1 MSKLFSRKQLFLRF
15 SEAVM
20 IISLLLLPAL
30 SLSAATGPKITVSG
44 TVTSE
49 SDGEPLIGVSVLVKG
64 TNEGVATDI
73 DGHFSLKASKGD
85 VLIFSYIGYMTT
97 EVKIENSVVN
107 VALKDDMLKL
117 DDVVVIGYGTMKRS
131 DITGSVVSVGADDIK
146 KTVVTSVDQALQ
158 GRAAGV
164 QVTQNSG
171 SPGGGISVAIRG
183 TNPPNGNEPLYVIDG
198 VAVDGKSSDGK
209 TSALSTVNPSDIV
222 SMEVLKDA
230 SATAIYGSRASNGV
244 VLITTRRGQ
253 AGMTRVTY
261 EGYYALQQIPE
272 RLKTMNLRQYA
283 QLYNERVEVLGWGE
297 RPEFAD
303 PSILGDGTDWQKEI
317 FNDAGMWNHQVTI
330 SGGSEATQFLISG
343 SYTDQDGIAVGSG
356 FERFTA
362 RINVDTKVADW
373 LQVGAQSSLSRTK
386 RNNTIDDNN
395 VILTALRQLPEV
407 PAKNPDGSWGY
418 QENNQLGI
426 YYTNPLADALTREN
440 YNKGLQAL
448 INAYATI
455 TFMPG
460 LTARIEY
467 GGSFDRGNSY
477 YFQPEMK
484 LGQFKQTSKSERSAS
499 NSRYTSFKQYV
510 TFMRDFGRHSVNV
523 MAGHESQESK
533 WENLSAARTGY
544 LFNNIHAINVGDL
557 KTATN
562 GSGSGTFAIESY
574 YGRLNYNFDNRY
586 LITATLRADG
596 SSAFGKDNRWGWFP
610 SAAIAW
616 RLKNEA
622 FLKDVIWLSDAKF
635 RLGWGIVGNQN
646 AGNYAYG
653 ATMAT
658 VATPWGTGFY
668 PGKFA
673 NSKLKWEETHSYNV
687 GLDLTLF
694 NNRIEFIFDAYLKNT
709 DNLLMQAALP
719 AYISGAIQSPWVNTG
734 EMRNK
739 GFEFTLNTV
748 NISNRDFSWTSGLTF
763 SLNRNKVLDLYT
775 ESTGIQGK
783 IGNDVFTYTTVGN
796 PVAQFYGY
804 KVIGMF
810 EKESDF
816 YMKDA
821 NGDFILDST
830 GNPRFVAIPE
840 NKEIAEGTGVWY
852 GDYIYEDINGDG
864 VIDEKDRTY
873 IGNPEPKFT
882 FGFNNTITWKGLDFN
897 LFLTGSVGND
907 GYNYLLQEQSDPANR
922 WSTLASVCDYAKLAL
937 IDPEG
942 GRTLQNMYVSNPGAT
957 TYRIDQS
964 ASNQNSRTSNVY
976 VEDASYLR
984 IKNLSVG
991 YTLPASFTR
1000 KFSVESL
1007 RVYCNIQNL
1016 HTFTKYKGYDPEIG
1030 AYNQNVLLRGVD
1042 YARYPSQRMFTF
1054 GLNVSL

>member
-1 MSKLFSRKQLFLRF
+1 MSKLILRKTLIRI
-15 SEAVM
+15 SEAVVV
-20 IISLLLLPAL
+20 LCLLLPAI
-30 SLSAATGPKITVSG
+30 SMQVMAAPKISVSG
-44 TVTSE
+44 TVTS
-49 SDGEPLIGVSVLVKG
+49 SVDGEPLIGVSVRIKG
-64 TNEGVATDI
+64 SPQGVASDI
-73 DGHFSLKASKGD
+73 DGKYALQAENGQ
-85 VLIFSYIGYMTT
+85 VLQFTYIGYKQMEVTIDRNVIDVTMQEDYTT
-97 EVKIENSVVN
+97 
-107 VALKDDMLKL
+107 L
-117 DDVVVIGYGTMKRS
+117 DDVVVVGYGTMKRS
-131 DITGSVVSVGADDIK
+131 DITGSVVSVGADEIK
-146 KTVVTSVDQALQ
+146 KTIVTSVDQALQ

-183 TNPPNGNEPLYVIDG
+183 TNSLNGNEPLYVIDG

-209 TSALSTVNPSDIV
+209 TSALSTINPSDIV

-244 VLITTRRGQ
+244 VLITTKRGQ
-253 AGMTRVTY
+253 VGKTRVTY

-272 RLKTMNLRQYA
+272 RLETMNLREYA
-283 QLYNERVEVLGWGE
+283 VLYNERVDVLGWGE
-297 RPEFAD
+297 REEFAD
-303 PSILGDGTDWQKEI
+303 PSILGDGADWQKEI
-317 FNDAGMWNHQVTI
+317 FGNAGMWNHQVTV

-343 SYTDQDGIAVGSG
+343 SYTDQDGIAVGSK

-362 RINVDTKVADW
+362 RINVDSKVTNW
-373 LQVGAQSSLSRTK
+373 LQIGAQSSLSRTK

-407 PAKNPDGSWGY
+407 PARNPDGSWGY
-418 QENNQLGI
+418 QEDNQLGI
-426 YYTNPLADALTREN
+426 YYTNPLADALTRIN

-448 INAYATI
+448 INAYANI
-455 TFMPG
+455 TLLPG

-467 GGSFDRGNSY
+467 GGTYDYGNSY
-477 YFQPEMK
+477 YFQPEMT
-484 LGQFKQTSKSERSAS
+484 LGGMKQTSQSTRNSS
-499 NSRYTSFKQYV
+499 NSRYTNFKQYV
-510 TFMRDFGRHSVNV
+510 TYMKDFGKHGINI

-533 WENLSAARTGY
+533 WENLSAGRTGY
-544 LFNNIHAINVGDL
+544 LFNNVPSLNVGDM

-562 GSGSGTFAIESY
+562 GSGSGSFAIESY
-574 YGRLNYNFDNRY
+574 FGRVNYNFDNRY
-586 LITATLRADG
+586 LLTATLRADG
-596 SSAFGKDNRWGWFP
+596 SSAFGSDNRWGWFP
-610 SAAIAW
+610 SVALAW
-616 RLKNEA
+616 RVKNESFLKNVE
-622 FLKDVIWLSDAKF
+622 WLADAKL
-635 RLGWGIVGNQN
+635 RLGWGLVGNQN

-653 ATMAT
+653 STMAS
-658 VATPWGTGFY
+658 VATAWGTGFF
-668 PGKFA
+668 PANFA

-687 GLDLTLF
+687 GFDLAML

-719 AYISGAIQSPWVNTG
+719 SYISGVIASPWVNTG

-748 NISNRDFSWTSGLTF
+748 NISNRDLTWTSGLTF
-763 SLNRNKVLDLYT
+763 SLNRNKVLKLYT

-783 IGNDVFTYTTVGN
+783 IGNEVFTYTTVGN

-816 YMKDA
+816 YMKDG
-821 NGDFILDST
+821 NGDFILDAN
-830 GNPRFVAIPE
+830 GDRRFVAIPE

-852 GDYIYEDINGDG
+852 GDYIYEDLNGDG

-882 FGFNNTITWKGLDFN
+882 FGFNNTINWKGFDFN

-907 GYNYLLQEQSDPANR
+907 GYNYLLQQQSDPANR
-922 WSTLASVCDYAKLAL
+922 WTTLKSVCDFAKVAL
-937 IDPEG
+937 INPDGE
-942 GRTLQNMYVSNPGAT
+942 RTLDNMYVSNPGAS

-964 ASNQNSRTSNVY
+964 ASNQNSRTSNVF
-976 VEDASYLR
+976 VQDASYLR

-991 YTLPASFTR
+991 YTLPSTIMR
-1000 KFSVESL
+1000 KVGIESL

-1016 HTFTKYKGYDPEIG
+1016 YTFTKYKGYDPEIG
-1030 AYNQNVLLRGVD
+1030 AYNQQVLLRGVD

-1054 GLNVSL
+1054 GLNISL